1 MDLRLGI
8 VGLGMRGPLF
18 ALANRPG
25 EGSRVVAVCDRD
37 PARLAAYGAD
47 PAGSSASGGDLL
59 LGRELDELLALDPPL
74 DGIGIFTPD
83 HTHAGLARRC
93 LAAGVATFLEKPMAI
108 STADAD
114 SILDSAL
121 THRTP
126 LYVGHNMRHLPMVRL
141 MKRLIDDG
149 GIGEVKAVWC
159 RHFVGYGGDYYF
171 KDWHAERRYTNS
183 LLLQKGSHDI
193 DVIHWLAGSRT
204 RRTNAVGALT
214 LYDKVTD
221 RHDGS
226 GPSQPVAGNLDNWP
240 PLAQR
245 ELSPRLDVEDLS
257 QVNLVLD
264 NGVLASY
271 QQCHY
276 TPDYWRNYTVIGT
289 EGRLE
294 NFGDFED
301 PVVKVWNRRTT
312 FGEADRVLR
321 VSDVDDDAGHD
332 GTPHG
337 GADPRIVAEFL
348 AMIRDGTRPVI
359 SPVEARDAVAAA
371 CAATE
376 SLRSGGVPVDVPP
389 VRPEVAAYFMA
400 H

>member
-1 MDLRLGI
+1 MVDLRLGV
-8 VGLGMRGPLF
+8 VGLGMRGALF
-18 ALANRPG
+18 ELAHRPG
-25 EGSRVVAVCDRD
+25 EGSRVAAVCDPD
-37 PARLAAYGAD
+37 PARLAAA
-47 PAGSSASGGDLL
+47 AKVFGDDVLL
-59 LGRELDELLALDPPL
+59 ATDLDELLAGVGGRPL
-74 DGIGIFTPD
+74 DGIGLFTPD
-83 HTHAGLARRC
+83 YLHADMARRC
-93 LAAGVATFLEKPMAI
+93 LAAGVPTFLEKPMAI
-108 STADAD
+108 SVEDADAV
-114 SILDSAL
+114 LDCAM

-126 LYVGHNMRHLPMVRL
+126 LYVGHNMRHMPVVRL
-141 MKRLIDDG
+141 MKQLIDAG
-149 GIGEVKAVWC
+149 EIGEVKSVWC

-214 LYDKVTD
+214 LYGQVTD

-226 GPSQPVAGNLDNWP
+226 GPSEPVAPNLANWP

-245 ELSPRLDVEDLS
+245 ELSPLLDVEDLS
-257 QVNLVLD
+257 LVNLVLD

-294 NFGDFED
+294 NFGDFVD

-312 FGEADRVLR
+312 FGEADRTLT
-321 VSDVDDDAGHD
+321 VDDLTGS
-332 GTPHG
+332 HG
-337 GADPRIVAEFL
+337 GADPRIVEEFL
-348 AMIRDGTRPVI
+348 SMLRDGVRPVI
-359 SPVEARDAVAAA
+359 SPVEARDAIAAG
-371 CAATE
+371 CAATQ
-376 SLRSGGVPVDVPP
+376 SLRNDGVPVDVPP
-389 VRPEVAAYFMA
+389 VRAEVARYFRG
-400 H
+400 